1 MGERYRD
8 AIDVKATN
16 PGKITTI
23 ALQPAAVQSLA
34 FLDGPR
40 IRPPSA
46 RPRPGAERTAV
57 HAPYGWHGRT
67 LGSGVRC
74 PRLQSIRAFPEGFE
88 GLRARASTRL

>member
-23 ALQPAAVQSLA
+23 ALLPAVVQSLA

-40 IRPPSA
+40 IRPASA
-46 RPRPGAERTAV
+46 RPRPGA
-57 HAPYGWHGRT
+57 
-67 LGSGVRC
+67 
-74 PRLQSIRAFPEGFE
+74 
-88 GLRARASTRL
+88 